1 MTEVNR
7 DLSAQHQ
14 AKSGAGENAP
24 TATTAD
30 FITAVRNN
38 YGGFE
43 KLHPVAGRP
52 RLGIYLKQLWQR
64 RHFIWLQSRSRVIT
78 GTDDSRLGSV
88 WLVLRP
94 ILDAVFY
101 WMIFGLLLRFDRGMS
116 NYVAYVIIGVF
127 MYQFT
132 SYALTAGTRTITSSL
147 ALTRAFQFPRMA
159 LPVADLVYDTM
170 QRMLAVAVM
179 FMIIMI
185 IPPHELPEWSWLLF
199 PAVLALQLILSFGF
213 MLILAR
219 LSTHLPDI
227 SRIMQFV
234 TRFLMYGSGVIF
246 PITRV
251 TQNYPALEAIIELN
265 PIYVFLVMY
274 REILIDGVVPAT
286 EHWIMLSIWAGV
298 TFIIGFFVF
307 WLGEESYGR
316 DQHK

>member
-1 MTEVNR
+1 MTEVNGK
-7 DLSAQHQ
+7 LSAQDHPGSV
-14 AKSGAGENAP
+14 AGSGNRSAIND
-24 TATTAD
+24 D
-30 FITAVRNN
+30 FVAAVQKN
-38 YGGFE
+38 YGGLE
-43 KLHPVAGRP
+43 KLRPVAGRP
-52 RLGIYLKQLWQR
+52 RLDTYLKQLWQR

-78 GTDDSRLGSV
+78 GTDDSRLGST

-94 ILDAVFY
+94 VLDAVFY

-132 SYALTAGTRTITSSL
+132 SSALTTGTRTITSSL
-147 ALTRAFQFPRMA
+147 SLTRAFQFPRMA
-159 LPVADLVYDTM
+159 LPLADLVYDTM

-179 FMIIMI
+179 FVIIMV

-199 PAVLALQLILSFGF
+199 PAILALQLMLSFGL

-219 LSTHLPDI
+219 LSTLLPDI

-234 TRFLMYGSGVIF
+234 ARFLMYGSGVIF

-251 TQNYPALEAIIELN
+251 TQNYPALEAIIEMN
-265 PIYVFLVMY
+265 PIYVFLTMY
-274 REILIDGVVPAT
+274 REILIDGTVPAA
-286 EHWIMLSIWAGV
+286 EHWTMLSIWASV
-298 TFIIGFFVF
+298 TFIVGFFVF

>member
-1 MTEVNR
+1 MTDATHGR
-7 DLSAQHQ
+7 SGQHSATTDQFVAT
-14 AKSGAGENAP
+14 AKS
-24 TATTAD
+24 
-30 FITAVRNN
+30 R
-38 YGGFE
+38 YGGFSN
-43 KLHPVAGRP
+43 LHAVTGRP
-52 RLGIYLKQLWQR
+52 GLGTYLQQLWQR

-78 GTDDSRLGSV
+78 GTDETRLGAV

-132 SYALTAGTRTITSSL
+132 STALNSGTRTISSSL
-147 ALTRAFQFPRMA
+147 SLTRAFQFPRMA
-159 LPVADLVYDTM
+159 LPLADIVYDTM

-179 FMIIMI
+179 FAIIMV

-199 PAVLALQLILSFGF
+199 PAVLALQLLLSFGF

-219 LSTHLPDI
+219 LSTLLPDI
-227 SRIMQFV
+227 SRIMQFL

-251 TQNYPALEAIIELN
+251 TQNYPALEAVIEAN

-274 REILIDGVVPAT
+274 REILIDGTVPAA
-286 EHWIMLSIWAGV
+286 EHWIMLSIWAFAA
-298 TFIIGFFVF
+298 FIIGFFVF

-316 DQHK
+316 DQHR